1 VTGVR
6 AAQCLRANASM
17 TNQPDDESRVE
28 SVRFDRA
35 THTLRIEFETGPP
48 YDFADVPERI
58 YDELARTPTP
68 DEYFRAHVQNE
79 FAGSP
84 SDEIDLAEL
93 ANERREDAVL
103 GSPFAAELDAADDD
117 RPGDVARSLDTE
129 PRESRHTWIVD
140 VLDDDAAAIEV
151 DGRRITPVP
160 RWLLPADAQNGDV
173 LRVTHLRTG
182 SRSTLAIDVDHDAT
196 RRARDR
202 SARHLRDAPPGGSG
216 DVDLGA

>member
-1 VTGVR
+1 MPAGE
-6 AAQCLRANASM
+6 AGM
-17 TNQPDDESRVE
+17 TNQPDDPSRVE

-35 THTLRIEFETGPP
+35 THTLRIEFETGPA
-48 YDFADVPERI
+48 YDFADVPERV

-79 FAGSP
+79 FAGNAL
-84 SDEIDLAEL
+84 DEIDLAEL

-103 GSPFAAELDAADDD
+103 GSPFAEDIEAADDD
-117 RPGDVARSLDTE
+117 RAADVARSTDTE

-160 RWLLPADAQNGDV
+160 RWLLPADAQSGDV
-173 LRVTHLRTG
+173 LRVTHLRSG
-182 SRSTLAIDVDHDAT
+182 SRSTLAIDVDRDAT
-196 RRARDR
+196 RAALDR
-202 SARHLRDAPPGGSG
+202 SARQLHDAPPGGSG